1 MHFSLALVAIAA
13 PFVTGH
19 PGEHHE
25 GATAKLL
32 SARQDHHLSV
42 RRGLE
47 SCANHPSFR
56 ALKERAIARRFDTVT
71 AHRKSKRASA
81 TGVGHNLTDSR
92 SDIAIDS
99 SDETVFGSNHTC
111 ILNPEG
117 EIGPYYVKGELI
129 RNNVRDDEP
138 GVPIV
143 IEGQFI
149 DVETCEPL
157 TDLYWDIWNCNSTGV
172 YSGLVAEGNGNTAD
186 TSNLNATFL
195 RGIQKTDDEGVVQ
208 FLSVFPGHYEGR
220 ATHHH
225 MVAWINATM
234 LPNNTITSGYVAH
247 IGQLFWDQDL
257 INEVEATYPYN
268 LNNISITENA
278 DDRVV
283 SGEVSDTTS
292 DPFFN
297 YVYLGEDLDDGLFG
311 WVTIGVNT
319 SASYEPTYSYTYGAN
334 GGTEVSGDS
343 DSGSPQGTPG
353 GFSQGTPGGFPE
365 GTSTDSAGTS
375 TDSAG
380 TSTSSA
386 GTSTDSAGASTD
398 APEGA
403 AVGCH

>member
-1 MHFSLALVAIAA
+1 MHFSLVLVAITA
-13 PFVTGH
+13 PFVVGH

-25 GATAKLL
+25 GATANLL

-56 ALKERAIARRFDTVT
+56 ALKERAIVRRFNTVT

-92 SDIAIDS
+92 PDIASDS

-117 EIGPYYVKGELI
+117 EIGPYYVKGELV

-157 TDLYWDIWNCNSTGV
+157 TDLYWDVWNCNSTGV

-186 TSNLNATFL
+186 AANLNATFL

-225 MVAWINATM
+225 MVRK
-234 LPNNTITSGYVAH
+234 H
-247 IGQLFWDQDL
+247 IIPSRF
-257 INEVEATYPYN
+257 
-268 LNNISITENA
+268 
-278 DDRVV
+278 
-283 SGEVSDTTS
+283 
-292 DPFFN
+292 
-297 YVYLGEDLDDGLFG
+297 
-311 WVTIGVNT
+311 
-319 SASYEPTYSYTYGAN
+319 
-334 GGTEVSGDS
+334 
-343 DSGSPQGTPG
+343 
-353 GFSQGTPGGFPE
+353 
-365 GTSTDSAGTS
+365 
-375 TDSAG
+375 
-380 TSTSSA
+380 SSA
-386 GTSTDSAGASTD
+386 FAFANLDKRLPG
-398 APEGA
+398 
-403 AVGCH
+403 